1 MSHILSI
8 CYAYYKYLVCINM
21 QYGNRNEEGNMGRTT
36 IVVDTSIRDKLK
48 QYGVKGETYED
59 IIVKLMK
66 FYDER
71 AKAGLSK

>member
-1 MSHILSI
+1 MEIPIPEESMS
-8 CYAYYKYLVCINM
+8 
-21 QYGNRNEEGNMGRTT
+21 RTT

-66 FYDER
+66 FYD
-71 AKAGLSK
+71 AAGKGPKK

>member
-1 MSHILSI
+1 MEIQSNMS
-8 CYAYYKYLVCINM
+8 
-21 QYGNRNEEGNMGRTT
+21 RTT

-66 FYDER
+66 FYDASGKR
-71 AKAGLSK
+71 RSK

>member
-1 MSHILSI
+1 MEI
-8 CYAYYKYLVCINM
+8 
-21 QYGNRNEEGNMGRTT
+21 EESMARTT

-66 FYDER
+66 FYDL
-71 AKAGLSK
+71 AKKGPSKLS

>member
-1 MSHILSI
+1 MEDNL
-8 CYAYYKYLVCINM
+8 
-21 QYGNRNEEGNMGRTT
+21 GRTT

-66 FYDER
+66 FYD
-71 AKAGLSK
+71 GSKGSIKR

>member
-1 MSHILSI
+1 MEI
-8 CYAYYKYLVCINM
+8 
-21 QYGNRNEEGNMGRTT
+21 QTEGNMSRTT

-66 FYDER
+66 FYDL
-71 AKAGLSK
+71 AKKGPSKL

>member
-1 MSHILSI
+1 LEI
-8 CYAYYKYLVCINM
+8 
-21 QYGNRNEEGNMGRTT
+21 EENLARTT

-66 FYDER
+66 FYEL
-71 AKAGLSK
+71 AKKGPSKL

>member
-1 MSHILSI
+1 MIDKKWKIEDS
-8 CYAYYKYLVCINM
+8 
-21 QYGNRNEEGNMGRTT
+21 MGRTT

-66 FYDER
+66 FYDL
-71 AKAGLSK
+71 AKKGPSKL

>member
-1 MSHILSI
+1 MEI
-8 CYAYYKYLVCINM
+8 
-21 QYGNRNEEGNMGRTT
+21 EENLGRTT

-66 FYDER
+66 FYDASGKGR
-71 AKAGLSK
+71 SKS

>member
-1 MSHILSI
+1 MEYNL
-8 CYAYYKYLVCINM
+8 
-21 QYGNRNEEGNMGRTT
+21 GRTT

-66 FYDER
+66 SYD
-71 AKAGLSK
+71 AGKGRSKI

>member
-1 MSHILSI
+1 MEDNL
-8 CYAYYKYLVCINM
+8 A
-21 QYGNRNEEGNMGRTT
+21 RTT

-66 FYDER
+66 FYDSG
-71 AKAGLSK
+71 AGKGRSKS